1 MGDARVLPVPAPV
14 SQWWLLVAAGA
25 LGLGALAALALVVAR
40 TPGVTTLLPA
50 DAFPR
55 ALVVHVNL
63 ATLIWYVAM
72 AGALWTE
79 QLAAP
84 RRRAATLAFG
94 VALAG
99 AVGVVAAGL
108 TAAGAPVLAN
118 YIPFVDHPSFLA
130 ALACFAAG
138 GLATALLS
146 LRRPRDAAEW
156 GFAIARWPFL
166 MAALDLV
173 LRLGSGASLVDALWG
188 AGHIL
193 QFGHLTLLMAIWLRL
208 VERAGG
214 TPLATRPAV
223 ALFAAAA
230 LPATAAP
237 LLQLVGMA
245 GDAALHQFHTELMRW
260 ANWPAPLL
268 FGLLL
273 GLRSPA
279 AAWRADGFPASI
291 GLFVAGCLAGMAIDR
306 QTTMIPAHY
315 HGTIGAF
322 TLALMAAA
330 LSRLSPPAR
339 AGAVSPRA
347 RPTRLPLTL
356 YALGISALIAGLAWS
371 GALGAPRKSPFSGE
385 GADLGATLA
394 ASLTGLGG
402 TVTVAGVLLF
412 VIVAVPRIVPLC
424 AHRPASVPPPARD
437 AAPTFAAAR

>member
-1 MGDARVLPVPAPV
+1 MDATRALPAPAAV
-14 SQWWLLVAAGA
+14 SQWWLLLAVGA
-25 LGLGALAALALVVAR
+25 LGLGALAALALAGAR
-40 TPGVTTLLPA
+40 TPGLSTLVA
-50 DAFPR
+50 VDAFPR

-63 ATLIWYVAM
+63 ATLVWYLAM
-72 AGALWTE
+72 ACALWTE
-79 QLAAP
+79 RLPAQ
-84 RRRAATLAFG
+84 RRLAATLAFG
-94 VALAG
+94 LALAG
-99 AVGVVAAGL
+99 AVGVVMAGV

-118 YIPFVDHPSFLA
+118 YVPYLDHPLFLA
-130 ALACFAAG
+130 ALGCFAAG

-166 MAALDLV
+166 MAALYLL
-173 LRLGSGASLVDALWG
+173 LRLGGGASLVEALWG

-193 QFGHLTLLMAIWLRL
+193 QFGHVTLLMALWLRL

-214 TPLATRPAV
+214 PPLATRPAIV
-223 ALFAAAA
+223 LFALAA

-237 LLQLVGMA
+237 LLHLSGLSE
-245 GDAALHQFHTELMRW
+245 DALHHVQTELMRW

-268 FGLLL
+268 FGLFLL
-273 GLRSPA
+273 LRA
-279 AAWRADGFPASI
+279 AGAARRSDGFPASL
-291 GLFVAGCLAGMAIDR
+291 GLFVAGCLAGLAIDS

-330 LSRLSPPAR
+330 LARLSPQVPA
-339 AGAVSPRA
+339 AA
-347 RPTRLPLTL
+347 RPTRLPLAL
-356 YALGISALIAGLAWS
+356 YSAGILALIAGLAWS

-402 TVTVAGVLLF
+402 AITVAGVFLF
-412 VIVAVPRIVPLC
+412 VIVAVPRIVQLC
-424 AHRPASVPPPARD
+424 LHRPSPAPTPGRD